1 MSALLSLY
9 RFLTQHISITTTIS
23 ITMTLFS
30 STGQINSPGWI
41 LKSSR
46 GTELAVWPMCCRIS
60 SSSPVGTQLMLFGS
74 PSAVKKSTERDR
86 QLHSSGSRKYSRK
99 KDVNLKKKI
108 KLELLD
114 YKGAIYL
121 ARGSQANVYYV
132 KSFHPW
138 IWCMPPHISCHIWQL
153 LPATPFGKN

>member
-1 MSALLSLY
+1 MLLRKDLFISGLLKLTLYHPYRQKSLCHWGVLRFLTVMSALLSLY

-86 QLHSSGSRKYSRK
+86 QLHSSRNRKYS
-99 KDVNLKKKI
+99 LKKL

-121 ARGSQANVYYV
+121 ARGSQANV
-132 KSFHPW
+132 
-138 IWCMPPHISCHIWQL
+138 
-153 LPATPFGKN
+153 